1 MGSIRDNYG
10 RVLERIEKAAERS
23 GRDPSEVTVVA
34 VTKGVPVDRIR
45 EAAESGLRVFGENY
59 VQEAKAKVEA
69 CGKGVSWH
77 MIGHVQRNK
86 AKQVVHLFEMVH
98 TIDSS
103 GLAEILNRHAQDAE
117 KTLRVLVQV
126 NISGEASKSGVSP
139 EGVMPLV
146 EDIVGN
152 RKCLC
157 FCGLMT
163 MAPFFSESELAR
175 PYFRALRRL
184 GDAVVESLGSEFS
197 GRMELS
203 MGMSADFEVAVEEG
217 ATMVRIG
224 TLLFGER
231 SYRR

>member
-1 MGSIRDNYG
+1 MGSITDNYR
-10 RVLERIEKAAERS
+10 RVWERIERAAERS
-23 GRDPSEVTVVA
+23 GRSASEVTVIA

-86 AKQVVHLFEMVH
+86 ARQVVHLFEMIH
-98 TIDSS
+98 TLDSR
-103 GLAEILNRHAQDAE
+103 GLAEILNRHAQEAG
-117 KTLRVLVQV
+117 KRLRVLVQV
-126 NISGEASKSGVSP
+126 NISGEPSKFGVSP
-139 EGVMPLV
+139 EEVMPLV
-146 EDIVGN
+146 EDIVGS

-163 MAPFFSESELAR
+163 MAPFFAEPGLAR
-175 PYFRALRRL
+175 PYFQALRRL
-184 GDAVVESLGSEFS
+184 GDSIAESLGSELS

-203 MGMSADFEVAVEEG
+203 MGMSGDFEVAVEEG

-224 TLLFGER
+224 TALFGER
-231 SYRR
+231 SYRK